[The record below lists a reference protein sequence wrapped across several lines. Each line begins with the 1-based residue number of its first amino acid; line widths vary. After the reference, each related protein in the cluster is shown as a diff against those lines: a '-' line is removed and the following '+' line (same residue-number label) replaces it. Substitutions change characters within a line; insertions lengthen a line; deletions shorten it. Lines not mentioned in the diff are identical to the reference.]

1 MPPRF
6 EHGQLLF
13 VDPSRPPAKGDDV
26 IIQVKDGE
34 TVMGLVKRFKS
45 GSDDKTAVSQF
56 NPAQDITFATADVI
70 AVHLVVGSLAAGR

>member
-6 EHGQLLF
+6 EYGQLLF
-13 VDPSRPPAKGDDV
+13 VDPSRPPPKGDDV

-45 GSDDKTAVSQF
+45 GSDDKTVVSQF
-56 NPAQDITFATADVI
+56 NPTQDITFATAVVI
-70 AVHLVVGSLAAGR
+70 AVYLVVGSLAAGR